1 MLSRNRKGVG
11 PVRIVHYGKAFTD
24 ARLFHPGF
32 PPLPEQTLCNAGNGE
47 LTRED
52 TGFKLCLPAGFIDA
66 DNIVL
71 RDGEVTVAALF
82 VDQDTGGKMP
92 AAVSAEADSQ
102 IFSGVVAPI
111 VFAKAAS
118 LLFCDAFIGVCAVA
132 EQNAIETQLLRRAQP
147 LQGCVADGI
156 RQVRAI
162 LRAAPGTGA
171 RRCCS

>member
-1 MLSRNRKGVG
+1 
-11 PVRIVHYGKAFTD
+11 
-24 ARLFHPGF
+24 
-32 PPLPEQTLCNAGNGE
+32 
-47 LTRED
+47 
-52 TGFKLCLPAGFIDA
+52 
-66 DNIVL
+66 
-71 RDGEVTVAALF
+71 
-82 VDQDTGGKMP
+82 MP

-132 EQNAIETQLLRRAQP
+132 EQNAVETQLLRRAQP

-171 RRCCS
+171 AAAVADCAHSLLAVVAHGGQNLPVCQLDNCALVRIYDGAVLCVLLQNGADPDAPEAIV